1 MTEKEILAVLKI
13 GVEGYSM
20 RDIIDN
26 MTDEEVLEWVSA
38 CMDAQTIAGIELAL
52 KKAAEHVCMVHH
64 DGRTKFDHNLGYF
77 QNGADNI
84 QVDKNSIL
92 MLDSSSILS
101 ELKNDIK
108 EG

>member
-1 MTEKEILAVLKI
+1 MTNFEILNEIARNEGFHDWRHLDRNSCITTKQ
-13 GVEGYSM
+13 VE
-20 RDIIDN
+20 I
-26 MTDEEVLEWVSA
+26 A
-38 CMDAQTIAGIELAL
+38 MDAQTIAGIELAL

-92 MLDSSSILS
+92 ELDPAAILS